1 MHTDVAEIGRHL
13 GKNPTP
19 LQAIRGTDTL
29 HSMGDPNEVWES
41 IFSALANLRGLWPAT
56 DWSYDR
62 RLKCVASSIPLARE
76 ADARAAMADALPAA
90 FTAESV
96 ATASAGVRG
105 LIEKCGG
112 LRATQLLFW
121 GGSVQDDT
129 PGAFGLWWPWG
140 DGTTVSLRIG
150 LHDVDIPKERYP
162 RLRDVFGIPQL
173 SGGS

>member
-1 MHTDVAEIGRHL
+1 
-13 GKNPTP
+13 
-19 LQAIRGTDTL
+19 
-29 HSMGDPNEVWES
+29 MGDPNEVWET
-41 IFSALANLRGLWPAT
+41 IFSALANLRDRWPAT

-76 ADARAAMADALPAA
+76 IDARAAMADALPAS
-90 FTAESV
+90 FTAETV
-96 ATASAGVRG
+96 ATASAGVRA

-112 LRATQLLFW
+112 LRASQLLFW
-121 GGSVQDDT
+121 GVNVQEDA

>member
-1 MHTDVAEIGRHL
+1 MA
-13 GKNPTP
+13 N
-19 LQAIRGTDTL
+19 
-29 HSMGDPNEVWES
+29 PNEAWDA
-41 IFSALANLRGLWPAT
+41 IFAALERLRAQWPAT

-76 ADARAAMADALPAA
+76 ADARAAMAEVLPRS
-90 FTAESV
+90 FSV
-96 ATASAGVRG
+96 DTVGGASDGVRA

-121 GGSVQDDT
+121 GGGDDA

-162 RLRDVFGIPQL
+162 RLRDVFGIPQAPA
-173 SGGS
+173 GG

>member
-1 MHTDVAEIGRHL
+1 V
-13 GKNPTP
+13 
-19 LQAIRGTDTL
+19 GTDTL
-29 HSMGDPNEVWES
+29 HYMADPNEAWEK
-41 IFSALANLRGLWPAT
+41 IFATLAGLRVRWPT
-56 DWSYDR
+56 PDWSYDR
-62 RLKCVASSIPLARE
+62 RLKCVASSIPLTRE
-76 ADARAAMADALPAA
+76 TDARVAMADALPTS

-96 ATASAGVRG
+96 QAAPAGVKA

-112 LRATQLLFW
+112 LRASQLLFW
-121 GGSVQDDT
+121 GGEQMDET

>member
-1 MHTDVAEIGRHL
+1 MA
-13 GKNPTP
+13 
-19 LQAIRGTDTL
+19 
-29 HSMGDPNEVWES
+29 DPNEVWEQ
-41 IFSALANLRGLWPAT
+41 IFSSLAQLRDRWPAT

-76 ADARAAMADALPAA
+76 SDARAAMADALPN
-90 FTAESV
+90 S
-96 ATASAGVRG
+96 
-105 LIEKCGG
+105 CGG
-112 LRATQLLFW
+112 LRASQLLFW
-121 GGSVQDDT
+121 GGSVQEDE